1 MRQKLFSSY
10 WSDIF
15 SDENI
20 EFTREYLKA
29 ELEEEEVSDEK
40 VEKRLY
46 EDNELDFEYIGEV
59 LSELFKNKNK
69 LLVKGVES
77 TWSGRGEGG
86 KIIDEWSE
94 LLDIFSHCECIKIEN
109 EKGHLYVTGSHHD
122 GGLEIEV
129 KELTKKGEEY
139 LDKHEYDM
147 SDRELHN
154 KLWSSSNYTRLFRFE
169 W

>member
-1 MRQKLFSSY
+1 MRQTLFSSY

-20 EFTREYLKA
+20 EYAKENLKE
-29 ELEEEEVSDEK
+29 ELEKEEVSDEE

-46 EDNELDFEYIGEV
+46 SDNELEFEYIGEV
-59 LSELFKNKNK
+59 LSTLFEKKNK

-77 TWSGRGEGG
+77 TWSGKGEGG

-94 LLDIFSHCECIKIEN
+94 LLNIFSHCACIKIQT
-109 EKGHLYVTGSHHD
+109 EKGHLYISGSHHD
-122 GGLEIEV
+122 GGLEVEV
-129 KELTKKGEEY
+129 KELTKKGEDYAEN
-139 LDKHEYDM
+139 HWYD
-147 SDRELHN
+147 SDRDVHT
-154 KLWSSSNYTRLFRFE
+154 KLFNSSNYSRLFRFE